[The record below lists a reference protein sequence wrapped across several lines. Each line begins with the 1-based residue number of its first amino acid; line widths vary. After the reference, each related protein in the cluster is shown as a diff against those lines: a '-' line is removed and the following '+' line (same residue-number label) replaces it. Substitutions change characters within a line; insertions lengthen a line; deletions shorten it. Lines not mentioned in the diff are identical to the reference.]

1 MQRSFLSPPTT
12 PNARQSR
19 TNVELSAR
27 EAAILAAMCGF
38 AAFNLNSTDAKTML
52 HVFTLVPGIV
62 FTFRIIAINNDSS
75 TLSVSTMAVFWMYYG
90 MGLICEVL
98 LGYDE
103 SHAVVQLA
111 LVGALGVAAYRGIP
125 SAEQSSSD
133 FRTILSGSY
142 SLIQQRTQKS
152 PTQVRQARKRSLQS
166 LSVETAVNIGT
177 RTRTMSTQSCSDL
190 TSLTAREI
198 TDDLKTLMT
207 AIVSDTD
214 TALEMFPSPASLT
227 VASSQKTT
235 SKNKAASPLSLM
247 TARLTD
253 PDTAI
258 EMFPTPVPS
267 QKSAKASTGLV
278 TAVQSDTRTAVPIR
292 SPATSATAPGS
303 QVGPSKLLD
312 EMTESPVLIDH
323 SGLIAEPLKTL
334 RFKLPSDEQTI
345 TLKNVSNQ
353 QFRWT
358 VKTNAIYEIQ
368 AFPAHGVIHR
378 GEEIQI
384 KVVLNA
390 ENIAVPGA
398 NCDDDKAILQLETD
412 ADSCI
417 RVRITGVPLAVAAAK
432 IEIHEL
438 VLAIIRESFRHTVT
452 VPSRFVGLIIGRNG
466 KKIENVKL
474 TTGAN
479 IKIGRNEN
487 GFTKVSI
494 VGNYRRI
501 VAAVTMIKDRV
512 DSVGTATSVYDRPD
526 RQEFHELLNEAMGDS
541 SM

>member
-267 QKSAKASTGLV
+267 QKSAKAST
-278 TAVQSDTRTAVPIR
+278 
-292 SPATSATAPGS
+292 
-303 QVGPSKLLD
+303 LLD

-398 NCDDDKAILQLETD
+398 NCDDDKLLGTFLMRQS
-412 ADSCI
+412 ADSSN
-417 RVRITGVPLAVAAAK
+417 VSVA
-432 IEIHEL
+432 
-438 VLAIIRESFRHTVT
+438 ST
-452 VPSRFVGLIIGRNG
+452 
-466 KKIENVKL
+466 
-474 TTGAN
+474 
-479 IKIGRNEN
+479 
-487 GFTKVSI
+487 
-494 VGNYRRI
+494 
-501 VAAVTMIKDRV
+501 
-512 DSVGTATSVYDRPD
+512 
-526 RQEFHELLNEAMGDS
+526 
-541 SM
+541 